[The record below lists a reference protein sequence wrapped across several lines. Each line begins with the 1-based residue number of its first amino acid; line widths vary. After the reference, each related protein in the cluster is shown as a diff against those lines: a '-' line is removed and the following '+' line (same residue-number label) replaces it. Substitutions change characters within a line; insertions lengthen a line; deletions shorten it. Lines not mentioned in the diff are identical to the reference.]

1 MSTMENID
9 GTQRDA
15 GPRRT
20 EGGRAEHEG
29 GVTMKKHRFWAWA
42 SIFCAAMT
50 LYTGYRHL

>member
-29 GVTMKKHRFWAWA
+29 GFTMKKHQVWAWA